1 MDNNILYKK
10 QEIYRTA
17 QRTITQDVDAAF
29 ANIMPLRIQLSKL
42 LSIKSCRIPYQD
54 SMPSA
59 VTKKMIFYQKK
70 LQNNPD
76 QHPNN
81 DDSAEVCYIKY
92 ESAIDAYVY
101 VCRNGTRY
109 SVAGAAIN
117 DFSESF
123 ARKKLIYTVA
133 DSKEIFLPTVF
144 DDSDYQK
151 ISRELN
157 VTIITPSVLHRNALL
172 AMGKYQRDLQNAD
185 CTAYDVDDIGYLAAR
200 RLIMTDYGQ
209 YKYLLYMLDG
219 SVYLDDDSDAIYK
232 KLISKYGAKT
242 PYKSAAQIAQAA
254 QKAKEDAA
262 ADKDNNKS
270 QKKEKYPKK
279 KNYNADHGDDD
290 DNYVEHQSK
299 PKPSRFSVFNNQ
311 KNKDDD
317 DIV

>member
-1 MDNNILYKK
+1 MDNDILYKK

-17 QRTITQDVDAAF
+17 QRTIAQDVDAAF
-29 ANIMPLRIQLSKL
+29 ADVMPLRIQLSKL
-42 LSIKSCRIPYQD
+42 LSLKSCRIPYQD

-59 VTKKMIFYQKK
+59 VVKKMIFYQKK

-76 QHPNN
+76 QRPDN

-101 VCRNGTRY
+101 VCSNGTRY
-109 SVAGAAIN
+109 SVAGVAIN
-117 DFSESF
+117 DFDESF
-123 ARKKLIYTVA
+123 SRKKLIYTAA
-133 DSKEIFLPTVF
+133 DAKDIFLPSVF
-144 DDSDYQK
+144 DDPDYQK

-157 VTIITPSVLHRNALL
+157 VTIITPSVLPRNALL
-172 AMGKYQRDLQNAD
+172 AMGIYQRDLQNGD
-185 CTAYDVDDIGYLAAR
+185 CTTYDVDDIGYLAAR

-262 ADKDNNKS
+262 AEKDNNKS
-270 QKKEKYPKK
+270 QKREKYPKK

-290 DNYVEHQSK
+290 DNYVEQQSK
-299 PKPSRFSVFNNQ
+299 PKPSRFSIFNQ
-311 KNKDDD
+311 KKDDD